1 MRKNMFV
8 AAAMVAVAFG
18 FTACSSSKSVSGT
31 TGNSSKKLEIMEMT
45 KAEELAFD
53 FDKNAVRALGI
64 GRSSRVQNAMTAAV
78 TNARSEFKA
87 KTEAWVKS
95 AAKEAFSAVEQGSS
109 NGSEYLSVADEAFT
123 SNQLAEQ
130 LVEGVVKNTSVI
142 HQDKVL
148 LPDGRVEVY
157 VCIEYKGEIGDMIN
171 EMVETAKKRIPQQIS
186 DEERMKIQFEM
197 QRFENSLEDEFE
209 RFREEKNK

>member
-8 AAAMVAVAFG
+8 VAAMVAVAIG
-18 FTACSSSKSVSGT
+18 FTACSSVKPGT
-31 TGNSSKKLEIMEMT
+31 TGNSAKKPEVMAMT
-45 KAEELAFD
+45 QAEELAFD
-53 FDKNAVRALGI
+53 LEKNAVRALGI
-64 GRSSRVQNAMTAAV
+64 GRASRVQNAMTAAV

-95 AAKEAFSAVEQGSS
+95 ASKEAFSSVEQGST
-109 NGSEYLSVADEAFT
+109 NGSAFLSVGDEAFT
-123 SNQLAEQ
+123 SNQMAEM

-157 VCIEYKGEIGDMIN
+157 VCIEYKGEIGDMID
-171 EMVETAKKRIPQQIS
+171 EMVSAAKQRIPQQIS